1 MKSRKGRNEILP
13 FSSYFESMWRYILI
27 VLSWLAAQNL
37 AAQAPQ
43 RLLFATEVQADAEY
57 ITYALGPEFSAPRRL
72 CRNLPYW
79 FTDYSGKGDGLEKLR
94 SLRGVQMAQTDKKIE
109 NRFVPDDT
117 WFINQIHLQ
126 LIQAH
131 KAWDYAQDGVTA
143 RGDTLVVAIIDTG
156 ADTLHPDLVNNLWI
170 NRGEIPWNGID
181 DDQNGYVDDY
191 RGWNA
196 MDDNPIVVD
205 RFDLARHGTGV
216 TGIVGAEGNN
226 RLGVAGILF
235 NVKLMQVV
243 GSGASESDVLRAF
256 DYVLTQKKRW
266 ISSDGTEGAMVVS
279 ANNSWGI
286 DRGRPADAPLWCAFY
301 DTLGY
306 YGILTAAATVNGET
320 DVDRLG
326 DLPTTCP
333 SPYLIAV
340 NNVDASDRYY
350 SSGFGIDNIDIAAP
364 GEATFT
370 TVAPPENNV
379 RFGKY
384 DQFSG
389 TSGASPQVAA
399 AVALLLSH
407 ACDSFL
413 GFYETQPKAAL
424 LYLRLMILN
433 SADKS
438 TSLYGRNAT
447 GGRLNLLRALALM
460 NSWCNNAWSV
470 DAFRQ
475 VPLQILQN
483 GRELRFWSPENGT
496 LNCYLSDGRLFA
508 SFPTAAGQWLDI
520 DARNWPAG
528 VVLASFE
535 APRSRGFSRVLIP

>member
-1 MKSRKGRNEILP
+1 MIG
-13 FSSYFESMWRYILI
+13 MACWQGQT
-27 VLSWLAAQNL
+27 VLAQT
-37 AAQAPQ
+37 PQ
-43 RLLFATEVQADAEY
+43 HLLFATEAGADAEF
-57 ITYALGPEFSAPRRL
+57 ITYALGPDFSAPRRL

-79 FTDYSGKGDGLEKLR
+79 HTTYSGQAEGLEKLR
-94 SLRGVQMAQTDKKIE
+94 AVRGVQMAQTDKKIE

-117 WFINQIHLQ
+117 WFVNQLHLQ
-126 LIQAH
+126 MIQAH
-131 KAWDYAQDGVTA
+131 KAWDFAQDGVTA

-156 ADTLHPDLVNNLWI
+156 ADTLHRDLVNNLWI
-170 NRGEIPWNGID
+170 NRGEIPWNGVD
-181 DDQNGYVDDY
+181 DDNNGYVDDY

-205 RFDLARHGTGV
+205 RFDLARHGTGIN
-216 TGIVGAEGNN
+216 GIVGAEGNN

-243 GSGASESDVLRAF
+243 GSGASESDVLKAF

-266 ISSDGTEGAMVVS
+266 LSSGGKEGAFVVS

-286 DRGRPADAPLWCAFY
+286 DRGRPSDAPLWCAFY
-301 DTLGY
+301 DTLGH

-340 NNVDASDRYY
+340 NNVDASDRYF
-350 SSGFGIDNIDIAAP
+350 SSGYGIDHIDIAAP
-364 GEATFT
+364 GEASFT

-379 RFGKY
+379 RFGPY

-389 TSGASPQVAA
+389 TSAASPQVAA

-413 GFYETQPKAAL
+413 GFYAAQPKAAL

-460 NSWCNNAWSV
+460 NSWCNNAWSAAEFRKV
-470 DAFRQ
+470 DIQF
-475 VPLQILQN
+475 LQN
-483 GRELRFWSPENGT
+483 GRQLRFWSPENGKLQFY
-496 LNCYLSDGRLFA
+496 LNDGRLFT
-508 SFPTAAGQWLDI
+508 SISTTAGQWMDI
-520 DARNWPAG
+520 DAATWPAG
-528 VVLASFE
+528 ILMASFE
-535 APRSRGFSRVLIP
+535 GARSRGFSRVLIP

>member
-1 MKSRKGRNEILP
+1 
-13 FSSYFESMWRYILI
+13 MWRIFFIGLFG
-27 VLSWLAAQNL
+27 LSAQQ
-37 AAQAPQ
+37 AYAQSNQ
-43 RLLFATEVQADAEY
+43 RLLFTTETGADAEF
-57 ITYALGPEFSAPRRL
+57 ITYALGADFSAPRRL

-79 FTDYSGKGDGLEKLR
+79 YADYTGRGDGLEKLR
-94 SLRGVQMAQTDKKIE
+94 AVRGVLMAQTDKRIE

-131 KAWDYAQDGVTA
+131 KAWDYTRDGVTA

-181 DDQNGYVDDY
+181 DDKNGYIDDY

-266 ISSDGTEGAMVVS
+266 ISSGGKEGAMVVS

-413 GFYETQPKAAL
+413 HFYETQPKAAL
-424 LYLRLMILN
+424 LCLRLMILN
-433 SADKS
+433 SADKN
-438 TSLYGRNAT
+438 TSLYGRNAS
-447 GGRLNLLRALALM
+447 GGRLNLLRALSLM
-460 NSWCNNAWSV
+460 NRWCSNAWSV
-470 DAFRQ
+470 SEYRS
-475 VPLQILQN
+475 VELQFLQN
-483 GRELRFWSPENGT
+483 GRQLRFWSPENGT
-496 LNCYLSDGRLFA
+496 LNFYLSDGRLFR
-508 SFPTAAGQWLDI
+508 SLSTQSGQWMDI
-520 DARNWPAG
+520 DAGAWPSG
-528 VVLASFE
+528 IFMVSYE
-535 APRSRGFSRVLIP
+535 GMRIRGFSRILIP